1 MPRLPVALA
10 LLLAACSGQAQEP
23 VRKPAPIPA
32 SPGPL
37 RGLDSAEVA
46 ALMAGDGM
54 GQARA
59 AELNGWPG
67 PKHVLELA
75 DSLGLSPDQ
84 RAGVEAVRARMLAAA
99 RPLGA
104 EILAGEAGLES
115 AFREGTMD
123 DAELA
128 RRVGALGEQRGRLR
142 LVHLR
147 AHLEAAALLTPAQR
161 ARYYQLRKP
170 APGPAHH

>member
-1 MPRLPVALA
+1 M
-10 LLLAACSGQAQEP
+10 
-23 VRKPAPIPA
+23 PAPIPA

-37 RGLDSAEVA
+37 RGLDSAEVE
-46 ALMAGDGM
+46 ALRAGDGM

-59 AELNGWPG
+59 AELNGRPG

-75 DSLGLSPDQ
+75 DSLGLSPEQ
-84 RAGVEAVRARMLAAA
+84 RARVEEVRARMLAAA

-115 AFREGTMD
+115 AFREEAMD

-128 RRVGALGEQRGRLR
+128 RRVKALAEQRGRLR
-142 LVHLR
+142 LVHLQ
-147 AHLEAAALLTPAQR
+147 AHLETSALLTPAQR
-161 ARYYQLRKP
+161 EQYYQLRKP
-170 APGPAHH
+170 SPTPAHH